1 MIRRHPSSTRTY
13 PLFPYPTRVR
23 SDLLKVLPQAD
34 EEAAQDALLRQGQ
47 LTKPAGSLGRLEE
60 LAVWLATWQGRNPP
74 SIDRPYTAVFAGN
87 HGIAHKGVSAYP
99 AEVTAQMVQNFI
111 DCGAAVNQLCRL
123 ANADL
128 RVYEDRKSTRLNS
141 RP

>member
-1 MIRRHPSSTRTY
+1 MIRPPPRSTRTY
-13 PLFPYPTRVR
+13 TLFPSKPRFR
-23 SDLLKVLPQAD
+23 S
-34 EEAAQDALLRQGQ
+34 AQDALLRQSQ

-99 AEVTAQMVQNFI
+99 AEVPAQMVQNFI
-111 DCGAAVNQLCRL
+111 DGGAAVK
-123 ANADL
+123 
-128 RVYEDRKSTRLNS
+128 DRKSTRLNS
-141 RP
+141 SH

>member
-1 MIRRHPSSTRTY
+1 MSPSRPTAAARLRENFEMTVAEDIASLQEIR
-13 PLFPYPTRVR
+13 
-23 SDLLKVLPQAD
+23 DLLKVLPQAD
-34 EEAAQDALLRQGQ
+34 EEAAQDALLRQSQ

-99 AEVTAQMVQNFI
+99 RSEEHTSELQSLMRI
-111 DCGAAVNQLCRL
+111 SYAVFCLKKKNKQ
-123 ANADL
+123 
-128 RVYEDRKSTRLNS
+128 KNS
-141 RP
+141 IIKK

>member
-1 MIRRHPSSTRTY
+1 MSPSRPTAAARLRENFEMTVAEDIASLQEIR
-13 PLFPYPTRVR
+13 
-23 SDLLKVLPQAD
+23 DLLKVLPQAD
-34 EEAAQDALLRQGQ
+34 EEAAQDALLRQSQ

-99 AEVTAQMVQNFI
+99 ARSEEHTSELQSLMRHSFAGF
-111 DCGAAVNQLCRL
+111 CL
-123 ANADL
+123 
-128 RVYEDRKSTRLNS
+128 KK
-141 RP
+141 